1 MCVFLRYRM
10 TVARAERGGQCTCR
24 PCRGRSRAAGRGEV
38 AVVPHSSVLLSR
50 CMGSQAAPRLV
61 LYLLFSCLALQ
72 RGGPCW
78 PGLGGFA
85 GSGVGLISSGGPSK
99 AWSPPPGVLWAAAH
113 SPHWSGSLPSPLS
126 TACISVAWFYL
137 RAGLGPLLCS
147 YFLKLGSS
155 LAWPLPSPPPLS
167 GQKTGFMDTLPQSW
181 LSQLLMTQW
190 NQQ

>member
-1 MCVFLRYRM
+1 MSILCLPLAHVSICVFLYRKGVVCVFLRYRM
-10 TVARAERGGQCTCR
+10 TVARAEREGQCTCR

-137 RAGLGPLLCS
+137 RELFESIKGN
-147 YFLKLGSS
+147 
-155 LAWPLPSPPPLS
+155 SPQPP
-167 GQKTGFMDTLPQSW
+167 
-181 LSQLLMTQW
+181 
-190 NQQ
+190 